1 MSAPLLLVAAMA
13 SPLSL
18 KLGWM
23 LVLAAFVSGAG
34 IGLFFH
40 RENWLGGYASLR
52 RRMLRLGHIALA
64 ALGLLNIAFAT
75 TPINAI
81 ESRFVPVAAA
91 LLGAGAILMPIV
103 CFLTAW
109 KVSFRHLFFLPVLA
123 LTGGVI
129 VILLG
134 VQS

>member
-1 MSAPLLLVAAMA
+1 MTTV
-13 SPLSL
+13 PLSFR
-18 KLGWM
+18 LGWG

-40 RENWLGGYASLR
+40 REEWLGGYASLR

-64 ALGLLNIAFAT
+64 ALGLMNVVFALTPGGAIAPEFAK
-75 TPINAI
+75 
-81 ESRFVPVAAA
+81 AAA
-91 LLGAGAILMPIV
+91 LGLGAGAVLMPAV

-109 KVSFRHLFFLPVLA
+109 EPAYRRLFFLPVAA
-123 LTGGVI
+123 LIVGV
-129 VILLG
+129 VAILLG